1 MKERSV
7 YDLQIDEE
15 LRWLIYPISNRALRA
30 LEESIINDG
39 CCEAIKV
46 WNHTILDGHNRYLIC
61 ANHNIPYKVE
71 KKHFKQRT
79 DVLYWLCDQQLL
91 RNDLPIQMRWY
102 LIGMQYEI
110 KKPSAGMKNDD
121 NSEKQK
127 KARSDRI
134 QLLRR
139 LGRLNYVSGNTV
151 ERYAYFARCINK
163 IRRNSPNLARMILSG
178 DYNITHAKTVEIAH
192 MNQSEMKSYYR
203 QTKQLRSEI
212 SRNNAGI
219 YRETESEMAGI
230 SVKDVPAFD
239 PDAEIVGLAL
249 TIPSWLSSLERVRKA
264 MDPSIASEK
273 SKQMLSVSLHNIKAE
288 IENMLSL
295 IA

>member
-1 MKERSV
+1 
-7 YDLQIDEE
+7 
-15 LRWLIYPISNRALRA
+15 
-30 LEESIINDG
+30 
-39 CCEAIKV
+39 
-46 WNHTILDGHNRYLIC
+46 
-61 ANHNIPYKVE
+61 
-71 KKHFKQRT
+71 
-79 DVLYWLCDQQLL
+79 
-91 RNDLPIQMRWY
+91 
-102 LIGMQYEI
+102 
-110 KKPSAGMKNDD
+110 
-121 NSEKQK
+121 
-127 KARSDRI
+127 
-134 QLLRR
+134 
-139 LGRLNYVSGNTV
+139 
-151 ERYAYFARCINK
+151 
-163 IRRNSPNLARMILSG
+163 
-178 DYNITHAKTVEIAH
+178 

>member
-1 MKERSV
+1 MKERSI
-7 YDLQIDEE
+7 YDLLIDEE
-15 LRWLIYPISNRALRA
+15 LRWLIYPISNRAFRA
-30 LEESIINDG
+30 LEEGIITDG
-39 CCEAIKV
+39 CRDAIKV
-46 WNHTILDGHNRYLIC
+46 WNHTILDGHNRYSIC

-71 KKHFKQRT
+71 KKHFKRRS
-79 DVLYWLCDQQLL
+79 DVMYWLCEQQLL
-91 RNDLPIQMRWY
+91 RSDLPTQMRWY
-102 LIGMQYEI
+102 LIGMQYEM
-110 KKPSAGMKNDD
+110 KKPCTGMKNGD
-121 NSEKQK
+121 NNEKQK
-127 KARSDRI
+127 KVRSDRI

-163 IRRNSPNLARMILSG
+163 IRQNSPNLARMILSG
-178 DYNITHAKTVEIAH
+178 DYSITHAKTVEIAH
-192 MNQSEMKSYYR
+192 MSQSEMKSYYR
-203 QTKQLRSEI
+203 QTKRSRPEI
-212 SRNNAGI
+212 SKYSAGI
-219 YRETESEMAGI
+219 SCETESEMAGI

-264 MDPSIASEK
+264 MNPAIASEK
-273 SKQMLSVSLHNIKAE
+273 SKQMLSLSLHNIIEE

>member
-7 YDLQIDEE
+7 YDLLIDEE
-15 LRWLIYPISNRALRA
+15 LRWLIYPISNRAFRA
-30 LEESIINDG
+30 LEESIVNDG

-46 WNHTILDGHNRYLIC
+46 WNRTILDGHNRYSIC
-61 ANHNIPYKVE
+61 ANHNIPYKIE
-71 KKHFKQRT
+71 KKHFKRRS
-79 DVLYWLCDQQLL
+79 DVLFWLCEQQLL
-91 RNDLPIQMRWY
+91 RSDLPTQMRWY

-110 KKPSAGMKNDD
+110 KKPSTGMKNDD
-121 NSEKQK
+121 NNEKQR
-127 KARSDRI
+127 KASSDRI
-134 QLLRR
+134 QLLRK

-163 IRRNSPNLARMILSG
+163 IRRNSPSLARMILSG
-178 DYNITHAKTVEIAH
+178 DYSITHAKTVEIAH
-192 MNQSEMKSYYR
+192 MSQSEMKSYYR
-203 QTKQLRSEI
+203 HTKQSRSEI
-212 SRNNAGI
+212 PKYGVGVSHEI
-219 YRETESEMAGI
+219 ESEMAGI

-264 MDPSIASEK
+264 MNPSTASEK
-273 SKQMLSVSLHNIKAE
+273 SKQMLSSSLHNIKEE